1 MTSGIHDGHRERTK
15 RRFLKSGL
23 DAFEPHNVLELMLFF
38 AIPKRDT
45 NELAHRL
52 IETFGSFDKVL
63 EADVEQLAKVK
74 GMGEHSATL
83 LKLFLASY
91 GYYEREKS
99 KEGFIATSSNE
110 VVNYVKSLYVGEKN
124 EIVYLLC
131 LDVKLKL
138 INCVKISDG
147 SVNSASVSVRR
158 VVEAAT
164 ANGAVAVIL
173 AHNHPNGFA
182 TPSAEDIMTTKRIL
196 KALYPIDI
204 QLSDHIV
211 VGTNGAVSMADA
223 GVIYN
228 MKQELNYQ

>member
-1 MTSGIHDGHRERTK
+1 MAESLHDGHRQRTK
-15 RRFLKSGL
+15 HRFLKSGL
-23 DAFEPHNVLELMLFF
+23 NDFEPHNVLELMLFY

-52 IETFGSFDKVL
+52 IDTFGSFDKVL

-74 GMGEHSATL
+74 GMGEHSAVL

-99 KEGFIATSSNE
+99 KEGFIATSSDD
-110 VVNYVKSLYVGEKN
+110 VKSYVKSLFVGEKK

-131 LDVKLKL
+131 FDVKLKL

-147 SVNSASVSVRR
+147 SVNATSVSVRR

-164 ANGAVAVIL
+164 AHGAVSVIL
-173 AHNHPNGFA
+173 THNHPGGFA
-182 TPSAEDIMTTKRIL
+182 SPSAEDIETTKRIL
-196 KALYPIDI
+196 KALAPIDI

-211 VGTNGAVSMADA
+211 VGANSAVSMADA

-228 MKQELNYQ
+228 MKQELQYQ